1 MAGNIS
7 RSGRP
12 RGELGFLKPIIKREF
27 LQSHALRYDETLRL
41 GEDYALYT
49 QALIAG
55 ARFCVLGARGY
66 VAIQRGTSISARH
79 TASDLKRIA
88 KFDEQCLTGGGE
100 LSVSERAALVA
111 HRTATLRKCHYR
123 EVLDCKKARGVL
135 PALGMLGSLPSALP
149 FILGETLVA
158 KTVAIRRAF
167 GLAGAGQSGDQI
179 RLLLGLPQ
187 SRLSVTAHG
196 GTTPPV

>member
-1 MAGNIS
+1 M
-7 RSGRP
+7 
-12 RGELGFLKPIIKREF
+12 
-27 LQSHALRYDETLRL
+27 
-41 GEDYALYT
+41 
-49 QALIAG
+49 
-55 ARFCVLGARGY
+55 
-66 VAIQRGTSISARH
+66 
-79 TASDLKRIA
+79 
-88 KFDEQCLTGGGE
+88 
-100 LSVSERAALVA
+100 SERAALVA

-123 EVLDCKKARGVL
+123 AVLDCKKARGVL

-196 GTTPPV
+196 GTTPPVRD